1 MLEPGTNDFNTFADV
16 FLKICISLAQALVRD
31 GEGATKFIEILV
43 EGAHSDADAQLAAKA
58 VAQSQLCK
66 TAFFGQDPNWGRI
79 ACAVGYS
86 GAEFSQDLLAISI
99 EGLEVVRDGTP
110 TPFEEAHAADLM
122 KRRDIHVQ
130 LSLGTGPGRATYWTS
145 DLSHDYVSINA
156 DYRS

>member
-1 MLEPGTNDFNTFADV
+1 M
-16 FLKICISLAQALVRD
+16 RD

-43 EGAHSDADAQLAAKA
+43 EGANSDADAQLAAKA

-79 ACAVGYS
+79 ACAAGYS
-86 GAEFSQDLLAISI
+86 GAAFSADRLSISI

-110 TPFEEAHAADLM
+110 TPFEEAHAAELM
-122 KRRDIHVQ
+122 KRRDLHVRV
-130 LSLGTGPGRATYWTS
+130 SLGAGPGRAVYWTS
-145 DLSHDYVSINA
+145 DLSHDYVRINA